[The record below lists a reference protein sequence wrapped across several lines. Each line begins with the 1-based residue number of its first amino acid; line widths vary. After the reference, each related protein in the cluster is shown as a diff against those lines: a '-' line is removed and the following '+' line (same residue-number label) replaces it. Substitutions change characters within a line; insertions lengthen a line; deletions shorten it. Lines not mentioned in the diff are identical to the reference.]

1 MNQSYIMNIS
11 KKIVLTVICSF
22 LAVGSLFA
30 QVQQQPPQQPDLP
43 TSSDVSD
50 EELTNLGN
58 AAEALEP
65 IQMETQEKVQAAVEE
80 EDLSFERFQQMMM
93 AMQNPQMADQ
103 ADITDEEKSKI
114 QTLQPTLM
122 QIQTEARQQMNEK
135 IEEHGLTMQRYQ
147 QIIMGAQQDPEL
159 MARVEEE
166 LGLNEDQGSDG

>member
-1 MNQSYIMNIS
+1 MNIS
-11 KKIVLTVICSF
+11 KRIVLTLICSF

-30 QVQQQPPQQPDLP
+30 QVPQQPQQPTQQPDLP

-50 EELTNLGN
+50 EELTKLGD
-58 AAEALEP
+58 AADALEP
-65 IQMETQEKVQAAVEE
+65 IQMETQEKVKTAVEE
-80 EDLSFERFQQMMM
+80 EDLSFDRFQQMMM
-93 AMQNPQMADQ
+93 AMQNPQMAQ
-103 ADITDEEKSKI
+103 QVNITDEEKSKI

-122 QIQTEARQQMNEK
+122 QIQTEARQEMSAK

>member
-1 MNQSYIMNIS
+1 MNIS
-11 KKIVLTVICSF
+11 KKLVITLICTF
-22 LAVGSLFA
+22 MAAGSLFA
-30 QVQQQPPQQPDLP
+30 QGQQQPQMPPQQQRPELP

-50 EELTNLGN
+50 AELTKLGD

-65 IQMETQEKVQAAVEE
+65 IQMETQEKVKTAVEE

-93 AMQNPQMADQ
+93 AMQNPQMAQ
-103 ADITDEEKSKI
+103 QVNITEEERSII

-122 QIQTEARQQMNEK
+122 QIQTEARQKMSATIQDN
-135 IEEHGLTMQRYQ
+135 GLTMQRYQ

-166 LGLNEDQGSDG
+166 LGLNRDQGSEG

>member
-1 MNQSYIMNIS
+1 MNIS

-122 QIQTEARQQMNEK
+122 QIQTEARQQMSEK

>member
-1 MNQSYIMNIS
+1 MHIS
-11 KKIVLTVICSF
+11 KKIILTILCSF

-30 QVQQQPPQQPDLP
+30 QVQQQPQQPPQQPELP

-50 EELTNLGN
+50 EELTNLGD

-65 IQMETQEKVQAAVEE
+65 IQVETQEKVRNAVEE

-93 AMQNPQMADQ
+93 AMRNPQMSQ
-103 ADITDEEKSKI
+103 QVNITDEEKSKI

-122 QIQTEARQQMNEK
+122 QIQTEARQQMSEK
-135 IEEHGLTMQRYQ
+135 VQEHGLTMQRYQ

-159 MARVEEE
+159 MTRVQEE
-166 LGLNEDQGSDG
+166 LGLNQQQGGQQQ